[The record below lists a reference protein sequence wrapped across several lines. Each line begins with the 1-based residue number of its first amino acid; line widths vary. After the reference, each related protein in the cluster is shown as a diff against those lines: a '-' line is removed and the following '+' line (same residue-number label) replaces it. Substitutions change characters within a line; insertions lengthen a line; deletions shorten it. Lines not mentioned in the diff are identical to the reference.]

1 MMKLT
6 LTVLLLSMILG
17 TSLAVKKVNV
27 HLFYETICPGCQQ
40 EFQRS
45 VVPAH
50 KNIGQYL
57 NFDLVPWGNAR
68 IFKNDYVFGIIC
80 QHGEQECWGN
90 QFHACVINK
99 LSYEEAFNF
108 VDCFFRTHENL
119 KDVKGKCQSCS
130 KELNIDFD
138 KMKQCAESDEGQNY
152 VLGMN
157 NRTIAIAK
165 GKTGVPWTV
174 IEGVATGDDIT
185 EYACKEFLKAQGVE
199 YCQKY

>member
-1 MMKLT
+1 M
-6 LTVLLLSMILG
+6 
-17 TSLAVKKVNV
+17 
-27 HLFYETICPGCQQ
+27 
-40 EFQRS
+40 
-45 VVPAH
+45 
-50 KNIGQYL
+50 

-80 QHGEQECWGN
+80 QHGEQECWSN

-119 KDVKGKCQSCS
+119 KDAKGKCQSVSFVFFLRRKSINLIIILTMIITLQCS